1 MGGRKR
7 GDWVADFETTTKP
20 DDCRVWGWG
29 LCNVEK
35 AESVF
40 DVEIGT
46 DIDSFIERVSAMP
59 AIVYFH
65 NLAFDGS
72 FIIDWLFRKGY
83 RHTQDQYPR
92 QGEFTSLISNMGKF
106 YSITVAW
113 DNGKRTEFR
122 DSLKKLPMSV
132 ANVAKAFKQ
141 PEVKGDIDYHLD
153 RPVGYQLTRD
163 ERNYIARDVLIVAR
177 ALRTQFQSGMT
188 RLTVGSDALFEFKN
202 IVGKRIFDKFFP
214 VLPSTM
220 DAEIRNAYRGGFTY
234 ADERFRG
241 ELTRSG
247 RVYDVNSLYPSVMY
261 DRLLPYKEPV
271 FFRGAPKPTTKHP
284 LYIVSI
290 TFTAKL
296 KPDHIPCI
304 QVKGSS
310 FFLATEYVR
319 EIVDPVT
326 MMCTNVDLELWQD
339 HYDLDILSYNGGWM
353 FEGIS
358 GLFVE
363 YIDKWMEVKAN
374 NDGGLRTIAKL
385 QLNSLYGK
393 FATNPNVTPKIPVM
407 VEDVV
412 KLVLG
417 AEETR
422 DPVYTAMG
430 VFITAYARDVTVR
443 AAQEN
448 YDVFAYADTDSL
460 HLLTDS
466 DPITLEVDSQK
477 LGAWKFEY
485 SFESARFIRAKA
497 YMELLPP
504 VVPFARKFVTHIA
517 GLPDSIAKQLTFEDI
532 SNGRV
537 FQGKLL
543 PKRVPGGIVLE
554 ETGFTLNL

>member
-1 MGGRKR
+1 
-7 GDWVADFETTTKP
+7 
-20 DDCRVWGWG
+20 
-29 LCNVEK
+29 
-35 AESVF
+35 
-40 DVEIGT
+40 
-46 DIDSFIERVSAMP
+46 
-59 AIVYFH
+59 
-65 NLAFDGS
+65 
-72 FIIDWLFRKGY
+72 
-83 RHTQDQYPR
+83 
-92 QGEFTSLISNMGKF
+92 
-106 YSITVAW
+106 
-113 DNGKRTEFR
+113 
-122 DSLKKLPMSV
+122 
-132 ANVAKAFKQ
+132 
-141 PEVKGDIDYHLD
+141 
-153 RPVGYQLTRD
+153 
-163 ERNYIARDVLIVAR
+163 
-177 ALRTQFQSGMT
+177 
-188 RLTVGSDALFEFKN
+188 
-202 IVGKRIFDKFFP
+202 
-214 VLPSTM
+214 
-220 DAEIRNAYRGGFTY
+220 
-234 ADERFRG
+234 
-241 ELTRSG
+241 
-247 RVYDVNSLYPSVMY
+247 MY

-339 HYDLDILSYNGGWM
+339 HYDLDIHSYNGGWM

-485 SFESARFIRAKA
+485 AFESARFIRAKA